1 MGNHLKT
8 IGVFLSS
15 HEHIDAVY
23 AEAVDAVGRW
33 IGQHGLTLVYGGS
46 RSGMMERLAC
56 AVKQSG
62 GKVMGVVPDVV
73 RQRGLESAQCDVIM
87 YAADLTDRKA
97 IMMREADVILAL
109 PGGIGTLD
117 EMFTA
122 AAADVIGTASKKV
135 YALNVNHFWDSLWQV
150 LEQMQRQ
157 GFLRADAIQWMV
169 RVNSLEEFE
178 QQVLNP

>member
-122 AAADVIGTASKKV
+122 AAADVIGTASKKCMHLTSTTFGTPSGKRSNRCS
-135 YALNVNHFWDSLWQV
+135 A
-150 LEQMQRQ
+150 
-157 GFLRADAIQWMV
+157 RAFSAPTPCSGWFASIHW
-169 RVNSLEEFE
+169 RNSS
-178 QQVLNP
+178 NRC